1 MDQTGSS
8 RRSRRRAAFRVVA
21 APVLVL
27 LLGVLASVAI
37 AEQVDTTRRTSRLER
52 TLAEWSGI
60 LQAKVDTTGGLV
72 AGASAHHSR
81 LRHDAAGVTDEDLQ
95 QFLATSGAQQ
105 RHGELTQ
112 GLMYVA
118 RVDRDLLSQYVAR
131 RRLSMSTFEV
141 ADGPFRVYPAVLWAA
156 SGGTER
162 HGERLDADPER
173 ATILA
178 DVRNRQEVLM
188 TPPLPGGGGPTLEIF
203 GPVVSARDRHIG
215 WVGTSLSLEDLIA
228 TIGEPPRGL
237 AITDNGVPVFG
248 EPVAEDGQA
257 VVQRSTT
264 LDLLGRRWQV
274 SVTDGTVG
282 LDIPS
287 LLAGLSLTVTMALL
301 VAVGQRT
308 RRRLASSVVTVT
320 ESRDRYASYLDAI
333 VQNLDVG
340 IIACDA
346 DGTIVVSNDTSADM
360 FGAPSTRD
368 AITQWNAERGP
379 DGVPIALEDTPL
391 ARVMSGEFVHREQ
404 HTRPATDG
412 PEPVWSFSGQPISV
426 HADRVGGVVAI
437 HDVTELVAAEARMTR
452 LAMRDHLTG
461 VANRRR
467 LGIELDTALDDQRA
481 GGAPATVLFM
491 DLDRFKAVN
500 DTAGHHRGD
509 RMLVDVART
518 LTKASHDGD
527 LVARVGGDEFVLL
540 CRHCPDR
547 QAADQLATDV
557 SEAVRPI
564 LSTEELVVVG
574 AGISIGVV
582 MPQDVD
588 SVDDVLRFADL
599 AMYEAKR
606 TDGTAVRVYETG
618 LGTRAAERYDLERR
632 LREALRTSALTV
644 AFQPIVE
651 ADDRRIT
658 GAEALVR
665 WNDDGRAIPPD
676 DFIPL
681 AEQTGLVVDID
692 LFVLDR
698 ACAALATAGSP
709 NRIGVNFSA
718 GTLALP
724 DLVDRID
731 EVLSRHGV
739 PADRLCI
746 ELTETTLIGV
756 SPVTDAMLHAL
767 FDRGVHLALDDF
779 GTGYASLNYLRRFPV
794 TRIKIDRSFVDDL
807 LSSPEDSAIVQGTV
821 LLAKRLSIQTVA
833 EGVETV
839 AQADALTAFGCDHL
853 QGYLL
858 GRPMPLEDLLARTSA
873 CVRT

>member
-1 MDQTGSS
+1 M
-8 RRSRRRAAFRVVA
+8 
-21 APVLVL
+21 VL
-27 LLGVLASVAI
+27 LVGILASITI
-37 AEQVDTTRRTSRLER
+37 AEQVDVTRRQSRVER

-60 LQAKVDTTGGLV
+60 LQARVDTTGGLV
-72 AGASAHHSR
+72 AGASAHYSR

-105 RHGELTQ
+105 RHGQLTQ

-131 RRLSMSTFEV
+131 RRLSLPTFEV
-141 ADGPFRVYPAVLWAA
+141 ADGPYRVYPTVLWAE
-156 SGGTER
+156 SGGTGR

-178 DVRNRQEVLM
+178 DVRERQEVLM
-188 TPPLPGGGGPTLEIF
+188 TPPLADDDGPTLEIF
-203 GPVVSARDRHIG
+203 GPVVSATGTHIG
-215 WVGTSLSLEDLIA
+215 WVGTSVRLADLIA
-228 TIGEPPRGL
+228 TTGELPGGL
-237 AITDNGVPVFG
+237 AITDNGIPVFG
-248 EPVAEDGQA
+248 EPPADSDDLVHG
-257 VVQRSTT
+257 RTS

-274 SVTDGTVG
+274 TLTDGHFG
-282 LDIPS
+282 LDVPT
-287 LLAGLSLTVTMALL
+287 LLAGLSLAVMSALL
-301 VAVGQRT
+301 IGVGQRT

-346 DGTIVVSNDTSADM
+346 DGNVVVSNDTSADM
-360 FGAPSTRD
+360 FGVST
-368 AITQWNAERGP
+368 AEAAKEEWNAARGP
-379 DGVPIALEDTPL
+379 DGLPIALQGTPL
-391 ARVMSGEFVHREQ
+391 ARVMAGEFVHRQQ
-404 HTRPATDG
+404 HAQPGTSS
-412 PEPVWSFSGQPISV
+412 VWSFSGQPISV
-426 HADRVGGVVAI
+426 HEDRVGGVIAI
-437 HDVTELVAAEARMTR
+437 HDVTEMVAAETRMTR
-452 LAMRDHLTG
+452 LAMHDHLTG
-461 VANRRR
+461 LANRRR
-467 LGIELDTALDDQRA
+467 LGIELDTALDEQRA

-509 RMLVDVART
+509 RMLVDVARA
-518 LTKASHDGD
+518 LTRASHDGD
-527 LVARVGGDEFVLL
+527 VVARVGGDEFVLL
-540 CRHCPDR
+540 CRHCPD
-547 QAADQLATDV
+547 AAAAHQLATTA
-557 SEAVRPI
+557 SEVVRPI
-564 LSTEELVVVG
+564 VATEDLLLVG

-582 MPQDVD
+582 MPQETD

-606 TDGTAVRVYETG
+606 TEGTAVRVYETG

-632 LREALRTSALTV
+632 LREALRTDALTV

-651 ADDRRIT
+651 AGDRRIT

-665 WNDDGRAIPPD
+665 WHDGDRTIPPD
-676 DFIPL
+676 EFIPL

-698 ACAALATAGSP
+698 VCAALAMPGSP

-724 DLVDRID
+724 DLVERID
-731 EVLSRHGV
+731 AVLTRHGV
-739 PADRLCI
+739 PADRLCV

-756 SPVTDAMLHAL
+756 SAVTDAMLHTL

-794 TRIKIDRSFVDDL
+794 TRIKIDRSFVDDML
-807 LSSPEDSAIVQGTV
+807 ASPEDAAIVQGTV
-821 LLAKRLSIQTVA
+821 LLAERLSIQTVA

-839 AQADALTAFGCDHL
+839 AQAEALTAFGCDHL

-858 GRPMPLEDLLARTSA
+858 GRPMPLEDLLRVTSGY
-873 CVRT
+873 VRT